1 MRWRDAMMRVD
12 VGLMCGITYHVC
24 TLMMLQRV
32 GSRNL
37 KDAGAENCEERLL
50 RRLEAVCKLDP
61 KSERCG
67 ARDSAIISAAA
78 PPISKLPNSVVLRK
92 VEVVDIFVVARKP
105 KPKICGNCPVTSSV
119 IACTHFS
126 ISYSRSLISTQL
138 CFSWPARDSFLRLF
152 WLHSP
157 IPKNTAPLRACTLF

>member
-1 MRWRDAMMRVD
+1 MRVD

-67 ARDSAIISAAA
+67 AQRGTPRLLLA
-78 PPISKLPNSVVLRK
+78 PPISKVG
-92 VEVVDIFVVARKP
+92 F
-105 KPKICGNCPVTSSV
+105 
-119 IACTHFS
+119 
-126 ISYSRSLISTQL
+126 
-138 CFSWPARDSFLRLF
+138 
-152 WLHSP
+152 
-157 IPKNTAPLRACTLF
+157 